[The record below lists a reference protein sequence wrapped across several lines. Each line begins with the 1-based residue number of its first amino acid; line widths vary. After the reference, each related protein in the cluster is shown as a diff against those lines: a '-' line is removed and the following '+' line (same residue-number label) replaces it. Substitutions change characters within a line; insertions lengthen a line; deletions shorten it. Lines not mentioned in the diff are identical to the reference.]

1 MSPRVTFYMFAI
13 IMVLVVIFAASNT
26 EPRIN
31 PKEMCR
37 RNHGTWVIRE
47 QMQVTTIWNGSSY
60 VPHITWYPVG
70 HCELYTPTG
79 K

>member
-1 MSPRVTFYMFAI
+1 MFAI
-13 IMVLVVIFAASNT
+13 IMMLVVIFAAANT
-26 EPRIN
+26 EPRID

-47 QMQVTTIWNGSSY
+47 EMQVTTIWDGYSY
-60 VPHITWYPVG
+60 VPMTTWRPVG
-70 HCELYTPTG
+70 HCELYTPIG

>member
-1 MSPRVTFYMFAI
+1 MTPRVTFYVFAI
-13 IMVLVVIFAASNT
+13 IIIITIILAASNT
-26 EPRIN
+26 EPQIN

-47 QMQVTTIWNGSSY
+47 EMQVTTIWDGYSY
-60 VPHITWYPVG
+60 VPMTTWYPVG
-70 HCELYTPTG
+70 SCEVYRSIQ